1 MCKKRRAL
9 LFGISLIK
17 RSLRARVD
25 ADANWKIRIYEWY
38 TQGDPDI
45 EIDPET
51 GEFTNGEAH
60 DFSLIEFARLMMAL
74 TKGNLHNCLRAGRP
88 KYYRLLQS
96 HFCELPP
103 QHSPLKTL
111 KGEA

>member
-1 MCKKRRAL
+1 LYSDGVKGRFIRSYPYKAARIYPLEL
-9 LFGISLIK
+9 LDVQKEAGFIVRHLIVK

-51 GEFTNGEAH
+51 GEFTNG
-60 DFSLIEFARLMMAL
+60 D
-74 TKGNLHNCLRAGRP
+74 T
-88 KYYRLLQS
+88 
-96 HFCELPP
+96 
-103 QHSPLKTL
+103 
-111 KGEA
+111 